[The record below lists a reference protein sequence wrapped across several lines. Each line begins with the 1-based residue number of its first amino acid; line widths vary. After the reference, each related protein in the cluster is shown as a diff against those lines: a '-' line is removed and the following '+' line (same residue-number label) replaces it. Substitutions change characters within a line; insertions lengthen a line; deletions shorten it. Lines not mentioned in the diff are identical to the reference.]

1 MPRIRTLSLVGD
13 GVQKNG
19 KTVTKAMLASIVKA
33 HSKDARP
40 PITLGHPGKGA
51 DKVPALGRVDNPR
64 IEASRR
70 HPGKSELVVE
80 LHYTPELEKLEDEGK
95 FEGFSAGI
103 YPAPD
108 GKSYYLHHVASLGE
122 LPPAAETQTL
132 DLVEL
137 SHEGEDAMMVIS
149 GTLTFSDDQEDIDMT
164 KEELA
169 AAMKDVLAEQMK
181 PLTERL
187 DKLEKGGATSADDA
201 GGNHDKDNKTDPQGK
216 DKPVEDTQA
225 REQLKTMQETVKSDR
240 IAQATELANA
250 KGWSTE
256 EFKPLLTLLQ
266 KAEPVELC
274 DNSENGV
281 FATVKATLTAR
292 KAQAPAPNP
301 LLQPLEFADSKGNKQ
316 EMGLHDLARVTKF

>member
-103 YPAPD
+103 YPTPD
-108 GKSYYLHHVASLGE
+108 GKNYYLHHVASLGE
-122 LPPAAETQTL
+122 LPPAAETETL

-149 GTLTFSDDQEDIDMT
+149 GTLTFSDDKEDIDMT

-169 AAMKDVLAEQMK
+169 ASLKDVLAEQMK

-187 DKLEKGGATSADDA
+187 DKLEKGATTAADDT
-201 GGNHDKDNKTDPQGK
+201 GGDHEKDK

-225 REQLKTMQETVKSDR
+225 REQLKGMQETVKSDR

-256 EFKPLLTLLQ
+256 EFKPLLTMLQ

-274 DNSENGV
+274 DNSEGAL
-281 FATVKATLTAR
+281 FSTVKATLTAR
-292 KAQAPAPNP
+292 KVQASAPNP
-301 LLQPLEFADSKGNKQ
+301 LLLPLEFSDNKGNKQ

>member
-1 MPRIRTLSLVGD
+1 MARIRTLSLVGD

-19 KTVTKAMLASIVKA
+19 KTVTKTMLASIVKA

-103 YPAPD
+103 YPTPD
-108 GKSYYLHHVASLGE
+108 GNSYYLHHVASLGE
-122 LPPAAETQTL
+122 LPPAADTETL

-149 GTLTFSDDQEDIDMT
+149 GTLTFSNDQEDIDMT

-169 AAMKDVLAEQMK
+169 ASLKEVMAEQMK

-187 DKLEKGGATSADDA
+187 DKLEKGAATDDA
-201 GGNHDKDNKTDPQGK
+201 SGKHDDKGGKDEQPGK

-225 REQLKTMQETVKSDR
+225 REQLKAMQETVKSDR

-250 KGWSTE
+250 KGWSTD
-256 EFKPLLTLLQ
+256 EFKPLLAMLQ

-274 DNSENGV
+274 DNSDGAL
-281 FATVKATLTAR
+281 FSTVKATITAR

-301 LLQPLEFADSKGNKQ
+301 LLLPLEFADGKGNKQ
-316 EMGLHDLARVTKF
+316 ELSLHDLARSTKF